1 MSSINHTTSLARQ
14 PIRTIARRLMI
25 AGVVAGSPGIM
36 LISQVSYAA
45 NSGNPAGQTQSARA
59 GAPKAGP
66 HAGPH
71 HNPLLSLLPAGQDDE
86 AAAARV
92 TRFLSVFVP
101 DASDAQKTSIQNIV
115 KAADAD
121 LKTLCTQHK
130 ATADKEVTLLTAAT
144 VDLAALEANRVE
156 GMRLAELI
164 SKRKTQGLSDI
175 ASVLS
180 AAQRGKMGDLLKAA
194 VPTQPPVT
202 NSAKS
207 PFGK

>member
-1 MSSINHTTSLARQ
+1 MNSVDHTNTFATTSARQ
-14 PIRTIARRLMI
+14 PLRAMARRLML
-25 AGVVAGSPGIM
+25 AGVVAGSAGMMLLSNVSVAAPGT
-36 LISQVSYAA
+36 
-45 NSGNPAGQTQSARA
+45 NNPNQASAQQLTQK
-59 GAPKAGP
+59 GA
-66 HAGPH
+66 PH
-71 HNPLLSLLPAGQDDE
+71 HNPLLSLLPAGPDE
-86 AAAARV
+86 EVASTRV
-92 TRFLSVFVP
+92 TRFLSRFVP

-115 KAADAD
+115 KAADTD

-130 ATADKEVTLLTAAT
+130 ATSDKEVTLLTAAT
-144 VDLAALEANRVE
+144 VDLAAIEANRVE

-180 AAQRGKMGDLLKAA
+180 AAQRGKMGDLLKAGA
-194 VPTQPPVT
+194 PSQPPVT